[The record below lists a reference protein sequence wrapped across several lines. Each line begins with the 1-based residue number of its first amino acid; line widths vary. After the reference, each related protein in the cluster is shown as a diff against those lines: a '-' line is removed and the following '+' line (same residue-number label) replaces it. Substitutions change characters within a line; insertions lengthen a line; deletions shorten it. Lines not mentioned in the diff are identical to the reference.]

1 MWHRLPRCG
10 WNKTIYST
18 KFSLFYKSIVPSGR
32 VHSEVSRALF
42 HHDTSIVLQKKLSV
56 AIVGSGPSGC
66 YTAKYLLSSIEKDDT
81 LNLKQVEIDILDKL
95 PTPFG
100 LVRSG
105 VAPDH
110 PEVKNVEHDFSHL
123 FEKYSDRNDL
133 SMAFRGNIT
142 VGKDVQLDELQ
153 SIYDIVVL
161 AYGCESD
168 RKLGIPGENLKGV
181 FSAREFV
188 AWYNGHPDFSYL
200 QDSLKDTLKDPENAQ
215 VVVIGQG
222 NVALDCAR
230 ILAKGRKGLE
240 HTDIASYAL
249 EVIQNGVKRTVVLG
263 RRGHIQGAFTIK
275 ELRELTK
282 LEDVD
287 FIVHQH
293 DLYNGKTEPSMQ
305 ELNSEGSRPKLRI
318 DKLLEDAALKWSLQ
332 TEYHNHKQ
340 VELRFLMNPVK
351 FIPDANDGS
360 RLGSVLC
367 EVTKLEGEA
376 HKQVAVGTEEMRE
389 IPAQMALVSIGY
401 KGVALPGMKS
411 NIFDEAKGV
420 VKNIHGKVES
430 NLYVSGWLKRGPSGI
445 IGTNI
450 HDAKDTVA
458 SILNDIKSEKMT
470 DDRKNGSKGRSG
482 LDNLLKNRGIFVVNW
497 EQFKTIDK
505 AEKDVT
511 RLRVSEQPREKM
523 SNISEMLKCL

>member
-1 MWHRLPRCG
+1 LYNNASAGHV
-10 WNKTIYST
+10 
-18 KFSLFYKSIVPSGR
+18 KSAI
-32 VHSEVSRALF
+32 SRAYF
-42 HHDTSIVLQKKLSV
+42 HSVPITHQEKKLSV

-66 YTAKYLLSSIEKDDT
+66 YTAKYLLSSIERDDV
-81 LNLKQVEIDILDKL
+81 LNLKQVEIDVLDKL

-110 PEVKNVEHDFSHL
+110 PEVKNVENDFSHL
-123 FEKYSDRNDL
+123 FEKYTNGNKL
-133 SMAFRGNIT
+133 SMAFFGNVT

-153 SIYDIVVL
+153 SLYDIVVL

-168 RKLGIPGENLKGV
+168 KKLGIPGENLKGV

-188 AWYNGHPDFSYL
+188 AWYNAHPDFTYL
-200 QDSLKDTLKDPENAQ
+200 QESLKDVLNNPDDAQ

-230 ILAKGRKGLE
+230 ILAKGRKELE
-240 HTDIASYAL
+240 HTDIASHAL
-249 EVIQNGVKRTVVLG
+249 DIIQNGVKSTIVLG

-282 LEDVD
+282 LECAD
-287 FIVHQH
+287 FIVHQQ
-293 DLYNGKTEPSMQ
+293 DLDNGKTEESIQ
-305 ELNSEGSRPKLRI
+305 ELNSEGARPKVRI
-318 DKLLEDAALKWSLQ
+318 DKLLEDAASKCLQQ
-332 TEYHNHKQ
+332 TEHQRKK
-340 VELRFLMNPVK
+340 VELRFLMNPIK
-351 FIPDANDGS
+351 FIPDANDSS

-367 EVTKLEGEA
+367 EVTRLRGEA
-376 HKQVAVGTEEMRE
+376 HKQVAIGTGEMRE

-401 KGVALPGMKS
+401 KGVALPGMHC
-411 NIFDEAKGV
+411 NIFNDNKGIV
-420 VKNIHGKVES
+420 NNIHGKVES

-458 SILNDIKSEKMT
+458 SILNDIKSDELKIRVK
-470 DDRKNGSKGRSG
+470 DDTEGRNG
-482 LDNLLKNRGIFVVNW
+482 LDNLLRSRKIFAINW
-497 EQFKTIDK
+497 DQFKIIDK
-505 AEKDVT
+505 AEKDAT
-511 RLRVSEQPREKM
+511 RMRNSKQPREKM
-523 SNISEMLKCL
+523 STIREMLKCLKF